1 MARETIASVKQQLR
15 EVEEANAR
23 LISEKIELMRVHTDA
38 LNKKDD
44 RIGELLRGHAGVLAA
59 KDARISGLFQ
69 SNNEYQAEARAAR
82 ADAARLQ
89 RALTDASR
97 VIATLGERAV

>member
-23 LISEKIELMRVHTDA
+23 LISEKIELMRAHADA

-59 KDARISGLFQ
+59 KDSRISELFR

-82 ADAARLQ
+82 AEIQGLQ
-89 RALTDASR
+89 FSLSDASR
-97 VIATLGERAV
+97 VIAALGRRPI